1 MVKVSIVVPAH
12 NEEGNLPALMK
23 ALIPI
28 RAKLKDAEIVLVDDH
43 STDATPRMVDGFAKK
58 YSFVK
63 ALHRRNG
70 IRGMGNTLKEGTR
83 AATGGI
89 VVWTMADL
97 SDDPSIIPK
106 FVEKIN
112 GGVDMVLG
120 SRRIEGGSTGNQPFL
135 KSFFS
140 WGFAFASRLFI
151 GVKVQEVTNA
161 FRAFRKELFEK
172 ISLQYGDFGISPE
185 FTLKAHIAGYRI
197 EEVPA
202 SYADRKKGVAQFKMF
217 KMARRYFGI
226 FLSSIWWRI
235 KGVKV

>member
-1 MVKVSIVVPAH
+1 MKVSIVVPAH
-12 NEEGNLPALMK
+12 NEEENLPALMK

-28 RAKLKDAEIVLVDDH
+28 KAKFKDAEIILVDDH
-43 STDATPRMVDGFAKK
+43 STDATPRIVDDFAKK

-70 IRGMGNTLKEGTR
+70 VRGMGNTLKDGTW
-83 AATGGI
+83 AAKGDI

-97 SDDPSIIPK
+97 SDDPDVIPK

-112 GGVDMVLG
+112 GGADMVLG
-120 SRRIEGGSTGNQPFL
+120 SRRIKGGSTGNQPFL

-140 WGFAFASRLFI
+140 WGFAFASRLFV
-151 GVKVQEVTNA
+151 GVNVREVTNA
-161 FRAFRKELFEK
+161 FRAFRKEVFEK
-172 ISLQYGDFGISPE
+172 IPLQYGDFGISPE

-202 SYADRKKGVAQFKMF
+202 SYADRKKGVAQFKLF

-226 FLSSIWWRI
+226 FIASIWWRI